1 MKSFVVSRILLCAAL
16 LGALAPAWAETPPTV
31 AAMQAALDQ
40 NLGDGLSVSK
50 VSATPLPGIYEVYV
64 DHKIIYADRA
74 GKYML
79 VGQLIQTQ
87 GRKNLTE
94 ASLQAARKT
103 DFASL
108 PLADAIK
115 TVKGNGSRKMA
126 IFADPYCPFCKRLE
140 QTLQHVDNVTIYTFL
155 FPVLTPNSKPMSRDI
170 WCSPNRDAAWTDWML
185 KQRKP
190 QPQAS
195 CNAGAL
201 DSNLALGGRLDVSAT
216 PTIIF
221 ANGAR
226 MSGAQ
231 SLATLNS
238 ALDQAGR

>member
-1 MKSFVVSRILLCAAL
+1 MKFHVVTRALLCAML
-16 LGALAPAWAETPPTV
+16 LGALAPARAETPPTV
-31 AAMQAALDQ
+31 AAMQAALDR
-40 NLGDGLSVSK
+40 NLGDGLSVSR
-50 VSATPLPGIYEVYV
+50 VAATPLPGIYEVYV

-87 GRKNLTE
+87 GRRNLTE
-94 ASLQAARKT
+94 VSLQAAQKT
-103 DFASL
+103 DFSSL

-126 IFADPYCPFCKRLE
+126 VFADPYCPFCKRLE
-140 QTLQHVDNVTIYTFL
+140 QTLQHLDNVTIYTFL
-155 FPVLTPNSKPMSRDI
+155 FPVLTPDSKPMSRDI
-170 WCSPNRDAAWTDWML
+170 WCAPNRDEAWTNWML
-185 KQRKP
+185 HQRKP

-195 CNAGAL
+195 CNAGAI
-201 DSNLALGGRLDVSAT
+201 DSNLSLGSRLDVTAT

-221 ANGAR
+221 ANGSR

-231 SLATLNS
+231 SLSTLNT